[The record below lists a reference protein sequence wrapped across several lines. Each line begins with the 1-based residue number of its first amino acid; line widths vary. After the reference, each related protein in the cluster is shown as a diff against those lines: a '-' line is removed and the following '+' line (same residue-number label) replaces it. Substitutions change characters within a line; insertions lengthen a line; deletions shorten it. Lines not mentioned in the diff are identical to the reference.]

1 MTVVWRTIGKLIWS
15 KSTKNAKVV
24 LMKIDKFSHKFDYV
38 KKKTIVLV
46 GIMGAGKTT
55 VGKILADR
63 IGIQF
68 VDADQEIERAAGC
81 TITDIF
87 EKYGEA
93 EFRKGE
99 ERVISRILSGQPCV
113 LATGGGAFMSQAT
126 RLLIKKTA
134 TSVWLRVS
142 FEVLAKRLEKR
153 SGRPLLQTVDP
164 QQTLRALIN
173 KRYPIYNDADLI
185 VDAKDDAVDITV
197 SKVAEC
203 LGDYYNAKQSV

>member
-1 MTVVWRTIGKLIWS
+1 MANDWKLIWS
-15 KSTKNAKVV
+15 ESTKNAKVV

-153 SGRPLLQTVDP
+153 SDRPLLQTDDP

-173 KRYPIYNDADLI
+173 KRYPIYNGADLI

-197 SKVAEC
+197 SKVVEC

>member
-1 MTVVWRTIGKLIWS
+1 MANDWKLIWS
-15 KSTKNAKVV
+15 ESTKNAKVV

-153 SGRPLLQTVDP
+153 SDRPLLQTVDP

-173 KRYPIYNDADLI
+173 KRYPIYKCADLI
-185 VDAKDDAVDITV
+185 VDVKDDAVDITV
-197 SKVAEC
+197 SKVIEC

>member
-1 MTVVWRTIGKLIWS
+1 MANVWKLIWS
-15 KSTKNAKVV
+15 ESSKNAKVV

-197 SKVAEC
+197 SKVVEC

>member
-1 MTVVWRTIGKLIWS
+1 
-15 KSTKNAKVV
+15 
-24 LMKIDKFSHKFDYV
+24 
-38 KKKTIVLV
+38 
-46 GIMGAGKTT
+46 
-55 VGKILADR
+55 
-63 IGIQF
+63 
-68 VDADQEIERAAGC
+68 
-81 TITDIF
+81 
-87 EKYGEA
+87 
-93 EFRKGE
+93 
-99 ERVISRILSGQPCV
+99 
-113 LATGGGAFMSQAT
+113 MSQAT

-197 SKVAEC
+197 SKVVEC